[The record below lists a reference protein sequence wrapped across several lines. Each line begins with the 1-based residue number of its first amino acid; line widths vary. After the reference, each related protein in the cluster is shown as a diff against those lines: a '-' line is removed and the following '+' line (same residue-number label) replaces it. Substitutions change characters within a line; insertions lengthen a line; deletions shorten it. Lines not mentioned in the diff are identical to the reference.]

1 MKKKCPIP
9 IIMIEVVLVLIC
21 VIAFCILSNE
31 LSISTGRCI
40 EASNGSYLILLNNSP
55 VTMTNRTK
63 SNTMFQNIETGDKI
77 LIVHGLIQE
86 TYPGGTGVYFCRKLV
101 DGTTDDIPN
110 EIIQSLSSMGWLAAD
125 ESGKTR
131 EIYTGTVL
139 SYEPVYGDEEN
150 YLLRVKVENDFE
162 EEKML
167 TIVHSSDIRSV
178 NDIAPGDRIWVEC
191 MSEGS
196 GTNDYRE
203 VISLVEYQ
211 NVRYEYAF
219 SNMSLDLP
227 AGWQYEIQEFTEN
240 ADSYNIAFWPQNQ
253 SEGKIRLT
261 YYPYSFGVCGTGLE
275 QEDIRLDN
283 GLRAYQGTYD
293 NHEIWDFISIKD
305 LPGDYVITNE
315 NVDGWWATYGEQAMD
330 IINSIKLAE
339 GIVWENEAIEI
350 ASQALKGE
358 FEANRATFDFC
369 EGNWNVH
376 FTDQETQYTVYV
388 GADGTVQNTS
398 TFNPNEALAA
408 KPVIYLYPDEETLVT
423 VKLDFDGTLTT
434 TYPAYQ
440 DGWTV
445 IAQPDGTLTDP
456 DTGREYYCLFWEGT
470 SDVQFDMSTGF
481 VVAGKDTAALLEE
494 SLTKMGLTEKEANE
508 FIIYWL
514 PQMEGNAYNLIS
526 FQQESYTDSAALT
539 IDPVPESI
547 LRVFMA
553 WTALEEPIE
562 IEPQEF
568 STFERAGFTVVEWG
582 GVKLG

>member
-1 MKKKCPIP
+1 MKKNRFVITTILIVTLILIGLFLFQKPDQPESIGRYMRTSAGSHLILLDNAP
-9 IIMIEVVLVLIC
+9 IIM
-21 VIAFCILSNE
+21 SNHSE
-31 LSISTGRCI
+31 SENLFDG
-40 EASNGSYLILLNNSP
+40 LN
-55 VTMTNRTK
+55 
-63 SNTMFQNIETGDKI
+63 TGDEIKI
-77 LIVHGLIQE
+77 SHGDIQE
-86 TYPGGTGVYFCRKLV
+86 SYPGGTGVYSCKLISK
-101 DGTTDDIPN
+101 GSIDDIPKDMI
-110 EIIQSLSSMGWLAAD
+110 ESLSSMGYFITD
-125 ESGKTR
+125 NSGKTR
-131 EIYTGTVL
+131 EIYVGSVL

-150 YLLRVKVENDFE
+150 YLLKLKVDDDFE
-162 EEKML
+162 EKKTL
-167 TIVHSSDIRSV
+167 TVVHSSDIQSV
-178 NDIAPGDRIWVEC
+178 DDITPGDWIWVEC
-191 MSEGS
+191 ISES
-196 GTNDYRE
+196 SEEYAYHK
-203 VISLVEYQ
+203 VVSLIEYQ
-211 NVRYEYAF
+211 TVSYEYEY
-219 SNMSLDLP
+219 SNMSLELP
-227 AGWQYEIQEFTEN
+227 AGWIYEINEYKEDD
-240 ADSYNIAFWPQNQ
+240 ASYGINFWPADQ
-253 SEGKIRLT
+253 SEGKIRLE
-261 YYPYSFGVCGTGLE
+261 YFPYMFGVCGTGLA
-275 QEDIRLDN
+275 QEEIRLDN

-358 FEANRATFDFC
+358 FEADHATFDFC

-398 TFNPNEALAA
+398 TFNPNGALAA

-456 DTGREYYCLFWEGT
+456 DTGREYYCLFGEGT
-470 SDVQFDMSTGF
+470 SDVQYDMSTGF
-481 VVAGKDTAALLEE
+481 VVAGKDTAAFLEE

-514 PQMEGNAYNLIS
+514 PRMEGNAYNLIS
-526 FQQESYTDSAALT
+526 FQQESYTDSAVLT
-539 IDPVPESI
+539 MDPVPESI
-547 LRVFMA
+547 LRVFIA
-553 WTALEEPIE
+553 WTALELPIE

-582 GVKLG
+582 GVKLR